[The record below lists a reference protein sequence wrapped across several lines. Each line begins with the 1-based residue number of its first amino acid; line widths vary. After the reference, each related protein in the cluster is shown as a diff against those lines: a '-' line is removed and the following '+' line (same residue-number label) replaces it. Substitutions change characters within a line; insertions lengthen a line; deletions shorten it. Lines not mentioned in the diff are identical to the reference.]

1 MFAEPWELTNNPSVQ
16 INVHHVD
23 LRILPSKHKDD
34 KTTHVFADIKRSK
47 ANLFDELKTSQKK
60 FQ

>member
-1 MFAEPWELTNNPSVQ
+1 MTNNPSVQ